1 MRRNDSR
8 ARRHVGWWAFIFH
21 RVSGL
26 LLSLFLPLHLLALGQ
41 SLRGDAALGEFLRWA
56 DQPVFKLAVW
66 GLTVLL
72 VVHLVG
78 GIRLL
83 WIEFLPWKGLRRG
96 MILTTAMLSMLF
108 GLALAVTILFSH

>member
-1 MRRNDSR
+1 M
-8 ARRHVGWWAFIFH
+8 
-21 RVSGL
+21 
-26 LLSLFLPLHLLALGQ
+26 PLHLLALGQ